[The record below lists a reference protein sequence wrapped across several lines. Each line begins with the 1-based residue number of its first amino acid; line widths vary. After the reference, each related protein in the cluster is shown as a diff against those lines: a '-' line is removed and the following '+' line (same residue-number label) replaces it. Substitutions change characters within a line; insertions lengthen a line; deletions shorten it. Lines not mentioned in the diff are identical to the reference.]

1 MTTTTL
7 PTPVPIALRK
17 RFPDPS
23 PAAKRWADRIC
34 VGRFEH
40 GQVRS
45 FASLVARMAEDLE
58 FLGNG
63 GLGGHRAR
71 PTTLRPD
78 EAVFLVNAIAANPVD
93 IPAELTETGLR
104 WLRNYAAERLPGFPV
119 ERLDSFVRF
128 TYAGEHAPVND
139 WHSVPVWRVH
149 FTDGGPF
156 LTYAVTSARV
166 EGLTGQRQTEGNWN
180 EGAW

>member
-45 FASLVARMAEDLE
+45 FASLVARMAEGIEYRGD
-58 FLGNG
+58 GYVAG
-63 GLGGHRAR
+63 R

-78 EAVFLVNAIAANPVD
+78 EAVFLVNAIASAPVD
-93 IPAELTETGLR
+93 IPDELTETGLR
-104 WLRNYAAERLPGFPV
+104 WLRKHGPKRLPGFPV

-149 FTDGGPF
+149 FADGGPF

-166 EGLTGQRQTEGNWN
+166 EALTGQRQTEGNWT

>member
-7 PTPVPIALRK
+7 PTPIPIALRK

-45 FASLVARMAEDLE
+45 FASLVARMAEGLE
-58 FLGNG
+58 FRGNG
-63 GLGGHRAR
+63 GTGGSGK
-71 PTTLRPD
+71 PTTLQPD
-78 EAVFLVNAIAANPVD
+78 EAGFLVGALAANPVD
-93 IPAELTETGLR
+93 IPAELTATGLA
-104 WLRNYAAERLPGFPV
+104 WLRKHAAKRLPGFPV

-128 TYAGEHAPVND
+128 TYAGEHAPVSP

-149 FTDGGPF
+149 FSDGGPF

-166 EGLTGQRQTEGNWN
+166 GGLTGQAETPGNWH